1 MKLVIPILLMT
12 AFAVSGQQTPPQN
25 QSLTGVELKG
35 KVPVNRRTLK
45 VTLPKPQETKL
56 SNGLR
61 VLLIEDHKA
70 PSFTMQLVVLAGGL
84 ADAPGKSGQALMT
97 AALLREGTASLT
109 SREIAERIDALG
121 STLVANSSTSAAT
134 STVTSSGLI
143 DNFDRTLA
151 VFTDVVRNPKF
162 APAEVEALKSRLLA
176 QLQVAHSQPNFL
188 AQSQLGRAIYGEHP
202 AASPLPSEAV
212 IKSLTPDDLV
222 QFHGANYR
230 PNNAFL
236 VVLGDVTMKQ
246 LLPKIER
253 AFAGWQQN
261 TVPALAIPQAKSPEK
276 TRIILVNRPGS
287 VQTSLLLGHLSVER
301 TDPDYFPLLVMNHIL
316 GGDPAARLFLN
327 LRESKGYTYGAS
339 SNFSAF
345 KYPGL
350 LTAGADV
357 RTEVTGDA
365 LKEFLYEI
373 KRINDEEV
381 TATELENAK
390 RGLVGSFA
398 TSLDSPTAQ
407 LVNLIQLQIYGLP
420 ADYWDLY
427 PTRIAAVSAAD
438 VRRVAQ
444 KYLNPSEVQIVAVG
458 DAAKVR
464 AALEKFGVVE
474 VL

>member
-1 MKLVIPILLMT
+1 MKLVIPVLLAT
-12 AFAVSGQQTPPQN
+12 AFAVGAQQTPPQN

-45 VTLPKPQETKL
+45 VNLPKPQEAKL

-97 AALLREGTASLT
+97 AALLREGTTSRT
-109 SREIAERIDALG
+109 SREISERIDALG

-134 STVTSSGLI
+134 STVNTSGLI
-143 DNFDRTLA
+143 ENFDRTLEIFA
-151 VFTDVVRNPKF
+151 DVVRNPKF
-162 APAEVEALKSRLLA
+162 TPAEVETLKSRVLA
-176 QLQVAHSQPNFL
+176 QLQVANSQPNFL

-202 AASPLPSEAV
+202 AAYPLPPETA
-212 IKSLTPDDLV
+212 IKSLTSDDLV
-222 QFHGANYR
+222 QFNNTYYH

-236 VVLGDVTMKQ
+236 AVLGDVTMKQ
-246 LLPKIER
+246 LLPKLER
-253 AFAGWQQN
+253 AFAGWQQG
-261 TVPALAIPQAKSPEK
+261 TVSPVAIQKSKSPEK

-339 SNFSAF
+339 SNFSAY

-357 RTEVTGDA
+357 RTEVTEGA

-373 KRINDEEV
+373 KRINEEEV

-407 LVNLIQLQIYGLP
+407 LVNLIQLQVYGLP
-420 ADYWDLY
+420 ADYWDVY
-427 PTRIAAVSAAD
+427 PQRITEVTAAD

-464 AALEKFGVVE
+464 AALEKYGTVE
-474 VL
+474 VF

>member
-1 MKLVIPILLMT
+1 MKMIYVLLAT
-12 AFAVSGQQTPPQN
+12 ALTVCGQQTPQQN

-35 KVPVNRRTLK
+35 KVPVNRSPLK
-45 VTLPKPQETKL
+45 VNLAKPQEAKL

-61 VLLIEDHKA
+61 VLLIENHKA
-70 PSFTMQLVVLAGGL
+70 PSFTMQLVVLTGGL
-84 ADAPGKSGQALMT
+84 VDAPGKSGQALMT

-109 SREIAERIDALG
+109 SREISERIDALG
-121 STLVANSSTSAAT
+121 STLAANSSTSAAT

-143 DNFDRTLA
+143 ENFDRTLDIFA
-151 VFTDVVRNPKF
+151 DVVRNPKF
-162 APAEVEALKSRLLA
+162 TPPELETLKSRLLA
-176 QLQVAHSQPNFL
+176 QLQVANSQPSFM

-202 AASPLPSEAV
+202 AASPLPPEAA
-212 IKSLTPDDLV
+212 IKGLTSDDLV
-222 QFHGANYR
+222 QFHGAYYR

-236 VVLGDVTMKQ
+236 AVLGDVTMKQ

-253 AFAGWQQN
+253 AFAGWQQRD
-261 TVPALAIPQAKSPEK
+261 VSLVAIPQPKPPEK
-276 TRIILVNRPGS
+276 MHIILVNRPGS

-301 TDPDYFPLLVMNHIL
+301 TNPDYFPLLVMNHIL

-339 SNFSAF
+339 SNFSAY

-357 RTEVTGDA
+357 RTEVTEGA
-365 LKEFLYEI
+365 LKEFFYEI

-407 LVNLIQLQIYGLP
+407 LVNLIQLQVYGLAP
-420 ADYWDLY
+420 DYWDVY
-427 PTRIAAVSAAD
+427 PQRIAEVSAAD
-438 VRRVAQ
+438 VQRVAQ

-464 AALEKFGVVE
+464 AALEKYGTVE

>member
-1 MKLVIPILLMT
+1 MKLVIPVLLIS
-12 AFAVSGQQTPPQN
+12 ACAVSAQQN

-35 KVPVNRRTLK
+35 KVPVNRGTLK
-45 VTLPKPQETKL
+45 LNLPKPQEAKL

-70 PSFTMQLVVLAGGL
+70 PSFTMQLVVLTGGL
-84 ADAPGKSGQALMT
+84 VDAPGKSGQALMT
-97 AALLREGTASLT
+97 AALLREGTASLA

-121 STLVANSSTSAAT
+121 STLTANSSTSAAT
-134 STVTSSGLI
+134 STVSTSGLI
-143 DNFDRTLA
+143 ENFDRTLDIFA
-151 VFTDVVRNPKF
+151 DVVRNPKF
-162 APAEVEALKSRLLA
+162 ATTELETLKSRLLA
-176 QLQVAHSQPNFL
+176 QLRVANSQPNFL
-188 AQSQLGRAIYGEHP
+188 AQTQLGRAIYGEHP
-202 AASPLPSEAV
+202 AAYPLPPEAA
-212 IKSLTPDDLV
+212 IKSLTSEDLV
-222 QFHGANYR
+222 QFHGVYYR

-236 VVLGDVTMKQ
+236 AVLGDVTMKQ

-253 AFAGWQQN
+253 AFAGWQQR
-261 TVPALAIPQAKSPEK
+261 TVSPFAIPQPKSPDK
-276 TRIILVNRPGS
+276 THITLVNRPGS

-301 TDPDYFPLLVMNHIL
+301 THPDYFPLLVMNHIL
-316 GGDPAARLFLN
+316 GGDAAARLFLN

-345 KYPGL
+345 KYPGMV
-350 LTAGADV
+350 TAGADV
-357 RTEVTGDA
+357 RTEVTEGA

-407 LVNLIQLQIYGLP
+407 LVNLIQLQVYGLP
-420 ADYWDLY
+420 GDYWDVY
-427 PTRIAAVSAAD
+427 PQRIAEVSTAD

-464 AALEKFGVVE
+464 AALEKFGAVE
-474 VL
+474 IL

>member
-1 MKLVIPILLMT
+1 MKVIIPVLLMS
-12 AFAVSGQQTPPQN
+12 AFAVSAQQTPKQN

-35 KVPVNRRTLK
+35 KVPVNRQTLK
-45 VTLPKPQETKL
+45 LNLPKPQEVKL

-70 PSFTMQLVVLAGGL
+70 PSFTMQLVVLTGGL
-84 ADAPGKSGQALMT
+84 ADAPGKSGQSLMT

-121 STLVANSSTSAAT
+121 STLTANSTTSAAT
-134 STVTSSGLI
+134 STVSTSGLI
-143 DNFDRTLA
+143 ENFDRTLDIFA
-151 VFTDVVRNPKF
+151 DVVRNPKF
-162 APAEVEALKSRLLA
+162 TPAELETLKSRLLA
-176 QLQVAHSQPNFL
+176 QLQVANSQPNFL
-188 AQSQLGRAIYGEHP
+188 AQTQLGRAVYGEHP
-202 AASPLPSEAV
+202 GAYPLPPEAA
-212 IKSLTPDDLV
+212 IKGLTSDDLV
-222 QFHGANYR
+222 QFHSAYYH

-236 VVLGDVTMKQ
+236 AVLGDVTMKQ

-253 AFAGWQQN
+253 AFAGWQQRDVS
-261 TVPALAIPQAKSPEK
+261 TASIPQPKSPDK

-301 TDPDYFPLLVMNHIL
+301 THPDYFPLLVMNHIL

-345 KYPGL
+345 KYPGM

-357 RTEVTGDA
+357 RTEVTEGA

-373 KRINDEEV
+373 KRINEEDV

-407 LVNLIQLQIYGLP
+407 LVNLIQLQVYGLP
-420 ADYWDLY
+420 GDYWDLY
-427 PTRIAAVSAAD
+427 PQRIAEVSAAD

-464 AALEKFGVVE
+464 AALEKYGAVE
-474 VL
+474 IL